1 MIKCD
6 QCRYGPM
13 MYLSNDKWIGKSFD
27 LYGETL
33 ESEIQ
38 LIRYFARPGDVVI
51 DAGANIGGVTIPLA
65 QMVGEAGHVHAFEPQ
80 EFIYY
85 VLCGNI
91 ALNDLYN
98 VTAHNRPLD
107 SSSGKLLYCV
117 NKQLKNIY
125 GVSFYDEEGQH
136 HGGLPMKKE
145 PRFDNDVTVL
155 TKSIDDLHLD
165 RLDFIKMD
173 IEGAELDALQGAEQ
187 SIQEHQPVMLVEAMP
202 KLAPKIVEYMES
214 INYAYQEVRLAFFN
228 KNNWKRNEVDHLRE
242 SHNPDAPMMSS
253 DMMCYPESKQD
264 EIDMVMKF
272 WEMKCTT

>member
-1 MIKCD
+1 MIKCA

-13 MYLSNDKWIGKSFD
+13 MYLSNDKWIGKSYE

-38 LIRYFARPGDVVI
+38 LIRYFVRPGDIVI

-80 EFIYY
+80 EFISY
-85 VLCGNI
+85 VLRGNI

-98 VTAHNRPLD
+98 VKVWQRPLD
-107 SSSGKLLYCV
+107 SCSDKILYCV
-117 NKQLKNIY
+117 NKQLKNLN
-125 GVSFYDEEGQH
+125 GVYFYDEEGQH

-187 SIQEHQPVMLVEAMP
+187 TIKEHQPVMLVEAMP
-202 KLAPKIVEYMES
+202 KLSPKIVEYMES
-214 INYAYQEVRLAFFN
+214 IDYTHHKVSLPFFN
-228 KNNWKRNEVDHLRE
+228 KDNWKSNEVDHLRD

-253 DMMCYPESKQD
+253 DMVCYPKSKQK
-264 EIDMVMKF
+264 EMNLVMKF
-272 WEMKCTT
+272 WRTK